1 MVVAAITRIIM
12 NWDWQGNIYL
22 HRDVVDF
29 RKSINGLVLI
39 VEQSMIL
46 DSMNS
51 SLFVFCCKSRNKL
64 KILYWDSNGY
74 CLWYKRL
81 EQSKFHWPKHL
92 DGDVISLTSEQLD
105 WLLRGLNIKYL
116 TPHLRLEKALINA

>member
-1 MVVAAITRIIM
+1 M
-12 NWDWQGNIYL
+12 NWDWDGNIYL
-22 HRDVVDF
+22 HREVVDF
-29 RKSINGLVLI
+29 RKSINGLLLI
-39 VEQSMIL
+39 VEQSMSL

-81 EQSKFHWPKHL
+81 EQAKFHWPKHL
-92 DGDVISLTSEQLD
+92 ENDVISFTSEQLD
-105 WLLRGLNIKYL
+105 WLLRGLNIKHL
-116 TPHLRLEKALINA
+116 TPHLTLKKALING